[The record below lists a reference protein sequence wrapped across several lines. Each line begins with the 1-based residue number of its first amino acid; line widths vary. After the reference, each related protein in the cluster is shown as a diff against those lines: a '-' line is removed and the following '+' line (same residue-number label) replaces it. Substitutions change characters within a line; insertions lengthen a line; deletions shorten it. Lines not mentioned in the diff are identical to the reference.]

1 MKSLRICVKT
11 SIFSLGKV
19 SVACLSKC
27 QSFEKMQKKD
37 CIPGFLRMKG
47 RSKTKF
53 ERGKT
58 ISQCPGAQTK
68 RSKTK
73 QSKAKFQFSQMKK
86 HMIFDMKLQKT

>member
-58 ISQCPGAQTK
+58 IAQCPGAQTK

-86 HMIFDMKLQKT
+86 HMIFAMKL